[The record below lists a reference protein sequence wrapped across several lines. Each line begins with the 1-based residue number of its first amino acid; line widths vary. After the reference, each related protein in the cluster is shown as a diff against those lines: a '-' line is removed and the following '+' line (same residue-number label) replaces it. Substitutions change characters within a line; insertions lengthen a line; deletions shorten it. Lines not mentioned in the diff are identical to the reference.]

1 VGEREGKRELGREGK
16 ERKERGG
23 REGRKH
29 PSLLVINFR
38 LRL

>member
-29 PSLLVINFR
+29 PSLLVINFC